1 MGSRSDARTQTQGRA
16 APLPPAERREAILA
30 AATPLL
36 IARGAA
42 VTTRELAAAAG
53 VAEGTIFKVFA
64 DKDDLLRSAV
74 RRAIDPAP
82 FERAVRELDPDLD
95 FEARLVAVTALM
107 QRRLIDVWR
116 LLQQVGPVGDDMF
129 ERPIPDNPSVIAVF
143 DAARDRIRI
152 SPVDAARR
160 LRAIML
166 ALSNPDLIAPPVGPE
181 EIVAMFLRGVEA
193 VS

>member
-1 MGSRSDARTQTQGRA
+1 M
-16 APLPPAERREAILA
+16 
-30 AATPLL
+30 
-36 IARGAA
+36 
-42 VTTRELAAAAG
+42 TTRELAAAAG
-53 VAEGTIFKVFA
+53 VAEGTIFKVFS

-74 RRAIDPAP
+74 LRAIDPAP

-129 ERPIPDNPSVIAVF
+129 ERPIPDNPSVIEVF